1 MASQSSTIS
10 TKGVLVVE
18 DNLLN
23 ANMLRRFVASL
34 GYPVALA
41 EDGQE
46 ALDYLRANP
55 SVTGLI
61 LLDLRMPRMDGFQF
75 RAAQRKEAVMAGIPV
90 VIVSAELD
98 TAETD
103 PLEAA
108 AVLSKPVM
116 LKELCGLIRQHF
128 CQ

>member
-1 MASQSSTIS
+1 MSPEAAA
-10 TKGVLVVE
+10 KAVLVVE
-18 DNLLN
+18 DNILS
-23 ANMLRRFVASL
+23 ANMLRRFVSSL
-34 GYPVALA
+34 GYTVAVA

-46 ALDYLRANP
+46 ALEYLRAHP
-55 SVTGLI
+55 SDTGLI

-75 RAAQRKEAVMAGIPV
+75 RAAQRKEQALADIPV

-103 PLEAA
+103 PLQAA

-116 LKELCGLIRQHF
+116 LKELCGLIKRHF
-128 CQ
+128 QS